1 MKLKLSTKAVF
12 IIVVMIVI
20 GIATYIAA
28 LVYGLQMRQALNDS
42 ISKNAMEMLA
52 AAELDTALVKQRD
65 FMTFHI
71 LDAGNQKWIDELDNL
86 KPVFTASLER
96 FKKSAVELE
105 EKALLV
111 EAEEAFTRY
120 DALRN
125 KIVVMY
131 KEGERAMARQLT
143 LTDLEKLYRDSVE
156 KCDQIVEL
164 NKRDI
169 LEVLRLGEREFRHFK
184 GVVVV
189 SIFLISLL
197 GFGLIGLLVNS
208 VFKPLSQMVKEVQSF
223 SVNGRAVVEVTRQ
236 DDLKTLVS
244 GLKMFM
250 SEVTEIRSDLENSRH
265 DLVHTK
271 RLAAI
276 GNTVAQV
283 AHEIKN
289 RLVVLGGFA
298 RSIEKRAKDPE
309 GTRTK
314 ARLIY
319 LEVNKLEHMLK
330 QITEFSKPIR
340 LEMEIISL
348 NDWLEEV
355 VSKLTEFTPK
365 GVTIKMSLVPHK
377 LKVRIDAE
385 RMEQVV
391 VNLIK
396 NAMEAIETVGTISIS
411 TCFHEQR
418 AALIIK
424 DDGPGMSDEV
434 RNQIFEPF
442 FTTKKGGTG
451 LGLAISR
458 KIVLDCGGDMHCES
472 SPDEGTTFRLRFH
485 LHEEN
490 RRPGLC
496 RSYS

>member
-12 IIVVMIVI
+12 IIAGMIVI
-20 GIATYIAA
+20 GMASSIAA
-28 LVYGLQMRQALNDS
+28 LVYAWQMRQALDDS

-52 AAELDTALVKQRD
+52 AAELDIALIKQRG

-71 LDAGNQKWIDELDNL
+71 LDAENQKWMDELDNL
-86 KPVFTASLER
+86 KPVFRASLEH
-96 FKKSAVELE
+96 FKQSAVELE

-111 EAEEAFTRY
+111 EAEDTFTRY

-125 KIVVMY
+125 KIVGMY
-131 KEGERAMARQLT
+131 KEGERAMAKQLT
-143 LTDLEKLYRDSVE
+143 LTDLDKLYRDSVA

-169 LEVLRLGEREFRHFK
+169 LEVLRFGEKEFRHFK
-184 GVVVV
+184 GVVVI
-189 SIFLISLL
+189 SISLIILL
-197 GFGLIGLLVNS
+197 GSGLIWLLVNS
-208 VFKPLSQMVKEVQSF
+208 VFKPLGQMVKELKRVSGKG
-223 SVNGRAVVEVTRQ
+223 SGVVETPQQ
-236 DDLKTLVS
+236 DDLATLIS
-244 GLKMFM
+244 GLKMFI
-250 SEVTEIRSDLENSRH
+250 SEATETRSDLEKSRH
-265 DLVHTK
+265 DLVHAK

-298 RSIEKRAKDPE
+298 RSIEKRAKDTE

-314 ARLIY
+314 AQIISK
-319 LEVNKLEHMLK
+319 EVDKLEHMLK

-340 LEMEIISL
+340 LETKIISL
-348 NDWLEEV
+348 NNWLEEV
-355 VSKLTEFTPK
+355 VAKITDFTGK
-365 GVTIKMSLVPHK
+365 NIIIKMSPSSHTIEA
-377 LKVRIDAE
+377 RIDAE

-396 NAMEAIETVGTISIS
+396 NAMEAMEEGGTISIS
-411 TCFHEQR
+411 TCLHEQR

-424 DDGPGMSDEV
+424 DDGSGMSDEV
-434 RNQIFEPF
+434 KNYIFEPF
-442 FTTKKGGTG
+442 FTTKKEGTG

-458 KIVLDCGGDMHCES
+458 QIVLDHGGDMRCES
-472 SPDEGTTFRLRFH
+472 SPDEGTTFTITFPLARGGSAPMTGG
-485 LHEEN
+485 E
-490 RRPGLC
+490 
-496 RSYS
+496 

>member
-12 IIVVMIVI
+12 IIAVMIVI
-20 GIATYIAA
+20 GMATCIAA
-28 LVYGLQMRQALNDS
+28 LVYAWQMRQALDDS
-42 ISKNAMEMLA
+42 ISQNAMEMLA
-52 AAELDTALVKQRD
+52 AAELDIALVKQRG

-71 LDAGNQKWIDELDNL
+71 LDADNQKWMDELDNL
-86 KPVFTASLER
+86 KPVFRASLER

-125 KIVVMY
+125 KIVAMY

-143 LTDLEKLYRDSVE
+143 LTDLDKLYRDSVE

-169 LEVLRLGEREFRHFK
+169 LAVLRFGEREFRHFK
-184 GVVVV
+184 DVVAV
-189 SIFLISLL
+189 SICLISLL
-197 GFGLIGLLVNS
+197 GSGLIWLLVNS
-208 VFKPLSQMVKEVQSF
+208 VFKPLRQMAKEVQSF
-223 SVNGRAVVEVTRQ
+223 SVKGRGVVEATHQ
-236 DDLKTLVS
+236 DDLGTLVS

-250 SEVTEIRSDLENSRH
+250 SEATEIRSDLEKSRH
-265 DLVHTK
+265 DLVHAK

-298 RSIEKRAKDPE
+298 RSIEKRAKDTE

-314 ARLIY
+314 ARIISR
-319 LEVNKLEHMLK
+319 EVNKLEHMLK

-340 LEMEIISL
+340 LEIEISSL
-348 NDWLEEV
+348 NDWLEGV
-355 VSKLTEFTPK
+355 VPKLAEFTPK
-365 GVTIKMSLVPHK
+365 GITIKMSLDPHT
-377 LKVRIDAE
+377 LEVGIDAE

-391 VNLIK
+391 VNLIR
-396 NAMEAIETVGTISIS
+396 NAMEAMEAVGTITVS
-411 TCFHEQR
+411 TCLHEQG
-418 AALIIK
+418 AALIMK

-442 FTTKKGGTG
+442 FTTKKEGTG

-458 KIVLDCGGDMHCES
+458 GIVLDHGGDMRCES
-472 SPDEGTTFRLRFH
+472 SPDKGTTFTITFPLA
-485 LHEEN
+485 
-490 RRPGLC
+490 
-496 RSYS
+496 

>member
-1 MKLKLSTKAVF
+1 MKLKLSTKTVF
-12 IIVVMIVI
+12 IISAMIVI
-20 GIATYIAA
+20 VMATCIAA
-28 LVYGLQMRQALNDS
+28 LVYAWQMRQALHDS

-52 AAELDTALVKQRD
+52 AAELDIALVKQRG

-71 LDAGNQKWIDELDNL
+71 LDADNQKWMDELDNL
-86 KPVFTASLER
+86 KPIFRASLER

-131 KEGERAMARQLT
+131 KEGEHAMARQLT
-143 LTDLEKLYRDSVE
+143 LTDLDKLYRDSVK

-169 LEVLRLGEREFRHFK
+169 LEVLQLGEREFRHFK
-184 GVVVV
+184 SMVVI
-189 SIFLISLL
+189 SISLVSLL
-197 GFGLIGLLVNS
+197 GSGLIGLLVNS
-208 VFKPLSQMVKEVQSF
+208 VFKPLSQMANEVQSF
-223 SVNGRAVVEVTRQ
+223 SVKGNGVVEDAPPHQ
-236 DDLKTLVS
+236 DDLEILVS

-250 SEVTEIRSDLENSRH
+250 SDATEMRSDL
-265 DLVHTK
+265 VHAK

-298 RSIEKRAKDPE
+298 RSIEKRANDAE

-314 ARLIY
+314 ARIISQ
-319 LEVNKLEHMLK
+319 EVNKLEHMLK
-330 QITEFSKPIR
+330 QITEFSKPIH
-340 LEMEIISL
+340 LEIEITSL
-348 NDWLEEV
+348 SDWLERV
-355 VSKLTEFTPK
+355 VHKLAELTPK
-365 GVTIKMSLVPHK
+365 GLTIKMSLDPHT
-377 LKVRIDAE
+377 LEVRIDAE

-396 NAMEAIETVGTISIS
+396 NAMEAMEAVGTITIS
-411 TCFHEQR
+411 TCSQEQGV
-418 AALIIK
+418 ALIIK

-442 FTTKKGGTG
+442 FTTKKEGTG

-458 KIVLDCGGDMHCES
+458 KIVLDHGGNILCES
-472 SPDEGTTFRLRFH
+472 SPDKGTTFTITFPLA
-485 LHEEN
+485 
-490 RRPGLC
+490 
-496 RSYS
+496 